1 MLGTNISTLTTLK
14 IDLSD
19 HPYIKD
25 DIFEGNVNISPRGT
39 PTGIIKQYC
48 EHHNMPYISQSKNN
62 SPWNQAFP
70 ARNRTNVWILSIGI
84 KEPTKSNNF

>member
-48 EHHNMPYISQSKNN
+48 EHHNMPYISQSKIT
-62 SPWNQAFP
+62 AH
-70 ARNRTNVWILSIGI
+70 GI
-84 KEPTKSNNF
+84 RHFQLETGLMSGSSALA